1 MKNISCVF
9 YTVEFYYDSHRAYKL
24 LIRII
29 YNWPVLNVFENA
41 VLFQFSKLLYHKKK
55 SQFPAGTLSVGS
67 AGNKQ
72 LTLKISTLQLSL
84 LLSAR
89 NSA

>member
-41 VLFQFSKLLYHKKK
+41 VLFQFSKLLYHKKNHN
-55 SQFPAGTLSVGS
+55 F
-67 AGNKQ
+67 
-72 LTLKISTLQLSL
+72 LQGHY
-84 LLSAR
+84 R
-89 NSA
+89 